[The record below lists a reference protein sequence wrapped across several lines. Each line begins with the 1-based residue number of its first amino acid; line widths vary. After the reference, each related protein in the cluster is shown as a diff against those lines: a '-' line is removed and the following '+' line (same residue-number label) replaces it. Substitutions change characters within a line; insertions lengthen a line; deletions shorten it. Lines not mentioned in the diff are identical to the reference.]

1 MQPGDSELEAKQRE
15 LLELRQRAN
24 ELEGVILEVAASR
37 PWSLT
42 GFYTAYYALTGFM
55 LGLIAATV
63 SLVFNIIGAAVA
75 GKDPLELIRIYLTFP
90 FGEKALLLSN
100 QAEKV
105 YAIDN
110 GVILAVGACLYLATG
125 MLLGVPFHVI
135 AMRFT
140 AKATLVPRLA
150 FGAALGIFLWFFNFY
165 GILSWLQPMTCGGNW
180 ITNPDYLPWWVAA
193 ATHVVFAVAMVLV
206 SPLGQYVPYH
216 SPVED
221 EATSSAVS

>member
-1 MQPGDSELEAKQRE
+1 MQPGHSELEAKQRE

-24 ELEGVILEVAASR
+24 ELEGAILEVAAGQ

-42 GFYTAYYALTGFM
+42 GFYTAYYATTGFM

-63 SLVFNIIGAAVA
+63 SLVFNVIGAAVA
-75 GKDPLELIRIYLTFP
+75 GKDPLELIRVYLTFP

-110 GVILAVGACLYLATG
+110 GVILAAGSCLYLVTG

-140 AKATLVPRLA
+140 AKAKLVPRLV
-150 FGAALGIFLWFFNFY
+150 FGALFGIALWAVNFY

-180 ITNPDYLPWWVAA
+180 ITNPEYLPWWVAA
-193 ATHVVFAVAMVLV
+193 STHAVFGITMVLV

-221 EATSSAVS
+221 QAVSSASA